1 MAILEAREIKKVY
14 KTKYRAY
21 PVLKNISLDVEE
33 GDFVAIMGPSG
44 SGKSTLL
51 NVLSSLDIPS
61 EGDIKVGGTTLT
73 GMKEE
78 QLGIYRREHIGFI
91 FQNYNLLDHLTIE
104 ENILLPAALKKG
116 DKKGVQNKLQTFAEE
131 LEVTKFLTKYPYEVS
146 GGQQQRAAII
156 RALINNPALLFAD
169 EPTGNLDSKSAQNV
183 LHTLN
188 ALNEKYKTTILMV
201 THDSVAASFCNR
213 VIFLKDGE
221 IVHEMKRCQLEDTSK
236 FNQRILSFV
245 AKEVGDRRVNAEIYN

>member
-1 MAILEAREIKKVY
+1 MAILEAREITKVY
-14 KTKYRAY
+14 KTKYRTY
-21 PVLKNISLDVEE
+21 PVLKNISLDIEE

-104 ENILLPAALKKG
+104 ENILLPAALKK
-116 DKKGVQNKLQTFAEE
+116 E
-131 LEVTKFLTKYPYEVS
+131 
-146 GGQQQRAAII
+146 I
-156 RALINNPALLFAD
+156 RKVYRINFKNLL
-169 EPTGNLDSKSAQNV
+169 KSW
-183 LHTLN
+183 
-188 ALNEKYKTTILMV
+188 K
-201 THDSVAASFCNR
+201 
-213 VIFLKDGE
+213 
-221 IVHEMKRCQLEDTSK
+221 
-236 FNQRILSFV
+236 
-245 AKEVGDRRVNAEIYN
+245 